1 MKKLSFYLAIILVMA
16 LSSCFKK
23 SETKSLYPRFSED
36 PNSHSIFGQLV
47 RLKSGFIVE
56 RKDSLYYLGDIV
68 LSSAQLNA
76 LDEYGTFFPKC
87 PSYIGPDTSVHPVYN
102 IPMQMVQKNLAI
114 PRAFSQYPTPYNMW
128 AMVRFTYNPNLP
140 FWLKEEIRSVLYQM
154 QAVSNVRFYN
164 ATGQPTI
171 DPIYGFPYPYIDF
184 YYIGAAS
191 TSNSRVGRVGGM
203 QRINL
208 ANFVIYQPNAIV
220 HEICHALGMFH
231 EMERVD
237 RDNYINVNWTNL
249 KPFFALQFQKITSNY
264 YQLGP
269 YDFNS
274 VTGYDSRGYD
284 TTAVNDRVQYA
295 YIKKSDGSDIYQ
307 GLELSDF
314 DRRWINTFYIPFI
327 ARSDIYAELDSIVY
341 KGDNTRMSL
350 AERLSL
356 QVTLNKGIPDI
367 PPIGRIPNNF

>member
-76 LDEYGTFFPKC
+76 LDEYGTFFPKR

-171 DPIYGFPYPYIDF
+171 DPIYGFP
-184 YYIGAAS
+184 
-191 TSNSRVGRVGGM
+191 
-203 QRINL
+203 
-208 ANFVIYQPNAIV
+208 
-220 HEICHALGMFH
+220 
-231 EMERVD
+231 
-237 RDNYINVNWTNL
+237 
-249 KPFFALQFQKITSNY
+249 
-264 YQLGP
+264 
-269 YDFNS
+269 
-274 VTGYDSRGYD
+274 
-284 TTAVNDRVQYA
+284 
-295 YIKKSDGSDIYQ
+295 
-307 GLELSDF
+307 
-314 DRRWINTFYIPFI
+314 
-327 ARSDIYAELDSIVY
+327 
-341 KGDNTRMSL
+341 
-350 AERLSL
+350 
-356 QVTLNKGIPDI
+356 
-367 PPIGRIPNNF
+367 